1 MQQNQKKLNQVA
13 LDNVELGTYG
23 FLGNYIEIH
32 GATTDKMQQAV
43 YDYLIKHDINVFPPL
58 AEGTNAWNQLAFL
71 SGLDDFNTPTN
82 SLNTT
87 KVQFTQV
94 VLIVF
99 CIILALYFTMEF
111 RGGTDRLMAALPLR
125 NSAQILKKLL
135 FIVGSLFSTL
145 LIVGTLFWLVMGLNP
160 QYGFGSSEYVYSYLL
175 PNSKVALMSIASYLP
190 KYLLF
195 VFLWL
200 LLLTMLLFFL
210 SLLIHDPVIL
220 IALAGIFIFAQNLG
234 LLDIK
239 GKFATFIPMNYLNF
253 PEIILSRGDYAAISV
268 GQGVGTLLVWTVV
281 FLLASILIIK
291 KRGRI

>member
-1 MQQNQKKLNQVA
+1 M
-13 LDNVELGTYG
+13 ELGTYG